1 MIYYYNLFFFLDIPL
16 FLRSLRL
23 HKYAFAFEGL
33 NWKQMIKIGNDELLR
48 RGVTTT
54 GARNKMLK
62 VFDLIRAEAIK
73 QGIPLD
79 Y

>member
-1 MIYYYNLFFFLDIPL
+1 
-16 FLRSLRL
+16 
-23 HKYAFAFEGL
+23 
-33 NWKQMIKIGNDELLR
+33 MIKIENDELLR

-62 VFDLIRAEAIK
+62 VFDLIRAESKK
-73 QGIPLD
+73 QGIPL

>member
-1 MIYYYNLFFFLDIPL
+1 MIRI
-16 FLRSLRL
+16 
-23 HKYAFAFEGL
+23 E
-33 NWKQMIKIGNDELLR
+33 NDELLR
-48 RGVTTT
+48 LGVSAL

-79 Y
+79 DY